1 MEPIIQNRVG
11 NKNVSTIIINYLTDP
26 PPLPFIAEL
35 LDTTKWMLDDDDFW
49 NYENYYVMIMNNQRS
64 YVKQKYVYKNYLLY
78 TNFIR

>member
-64 YVKQKYVYKNYLLY
+64 YVKQKYVYKNYFEK
-78 TNFIR
+78 FI